1 MTTLA
6 ILTGLGAVVG
16 AVLFAAGYL
25 VCLYRGTH
33 EREDINKAVR
43 RPEEPVKQP
52 SRQSADPHVKPERPS
67 LELEESGA
75 NAVQRRDL
83 TPLMDKIAA
92 SGRFTMV
99 FLSDDAGLP
108 LAHTST
114 YNDLERLV
122 AAPTRLAIVADQIS
136 GEEGA
141 DPHSIMLRDAS
152 GTTMLCRIFRI
163 RGQRLSLTALS
174 NDLRLTSVA
183 LDPALLKI
191 EAALAT
197 WP

>member
-16 AVLFAAGYL
+16 VVLFAAGYL
-25 VCLYRGTH
+25 VCMYRGTQ
-33 EREDINKAVR
+33 EREDNNRAFR
-43 RPEEPVKQP
+43 RPEDPVKQA
-52 SRQSADPHVKPERPS
+52 SQQSPEPHVKPERPT
-67 LELEESGA
+67 LDLEE
-75 NAVQRRDL
+75 VQRRDL

-92 SGRFTMV
+92 SGRFTAV

-108 LAHTST
+108 IAHTST
-114 YNDLERLV
+114 SSDLERLA
-122 AAPTRLAIVADQIS
+122 AAPTRLMITADQIS

-152 GTTMLCRIFRI
+152 GATMLCRIFRI